1 MKKSKKKIILF
12 ALLILIII
20 LLLIFQGGS
29 YSKYLTEVDGTGV
42 IEVAKWAFLVN
53 GQTASITPLNL
64 ASTYKQE
71 TLKQNTIAP
80 GTSGSFN
87 IEIDA
92 TGSEV
97 GINYDVEF
105 QNETS
110 KPQNLQFTYD
120 GHTVNSVKDL
130 EQYLEGTIAAN
141 ASEKTKTMTI
151 SWNWPYET
159 PGDRTSEDTQD
170 TNDGKS
176 LEQYS
181 FNIVITGTQETP
193 QSV

>member
-1 MKKSKKKIILF
+1 MKKPKRKIIFLV
-12 ALLILIII
+12 LLILLF
-20 LLLIFQGGS
+20 LLLLFFQGGS
-29 YSKYLTEVDGTGV
+29 YSKYLTQVDGKGI

-64 ASTYKQE
+64 ASTYKKE

-80 GTSGSFN
+80 GTNGSFN

-92 TGSEV
+92 SGSEV
-97 GINYDVEF
+97 
-105 QNETS
+105 
-110 KPQNLQFTYD
+110 TYD

-151 SWNWPYET
+151 LWNWPYET
-159 PGDRTSEDTQD
+159 QGNRTQEDAQD
-170 TNDGKS
+170 TNDGTL

>member
-1 MKKSKKKIILF
+1 MKKPKRKIIFLV
-12 ALLILIII
+12 LLILLF
-20 LLLIFQGGS
+20 LLLLFFQGGS
-29 YSKYLTEVDGTGV
+29 YSKYLTQVDGKGI

-64 ASTYKQE
+64 ASTYKKE

-80 GTSGSFN
+80 GTNGSFN

-92 TGSEV
+92 SGSEV
-97 GINYDVEF
+97 GINYDVKF

-151 SWNWPYET
+151 LWNWPYET
-159 PGDRTSEDTQD
+159 QGNRTQEDAQD
-170 TNDGKS
+170 TNDGTL